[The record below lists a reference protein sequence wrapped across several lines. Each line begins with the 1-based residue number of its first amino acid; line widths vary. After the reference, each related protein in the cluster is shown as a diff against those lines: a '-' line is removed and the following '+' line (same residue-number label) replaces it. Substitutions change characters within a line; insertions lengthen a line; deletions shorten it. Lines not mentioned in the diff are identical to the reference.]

1 MADPLLP
8 SCELFRT
15 FVYMERFVVVMMM
28 ARSKFDVFYGQ
39 RTLSFVSL
47 PLLLLIRFLTR
58 LLYSRRMSVW
68 KYMRDIVQG
77 YESADFFLGL

>member
-1 MADPLLP
+1 
-8 SCELFRT
+8 
-15 FVYMERFVVVMMM
+15 MM